1 MDRKI
6 SFDALTKSGFSFTS
20 PSLYA
25 SLFLYNAHL
34 FISLSLPFSFY
45 VYVYVSL
52 QTNSSFEWLYV
63 IGWLLKSRM
72 RKNLL
77 NPFNNSI
84 WDLRW
89 LSSYFGL
96 FVLSLNSCWTNK
108 CNMCQNIYFVC
119 QSFKIKGYLR
129 IEFFSFY

>member
-6 SFDALTKSGFSFTS
+6 SFDANKTKSGFSFTS

-25 SLFLYNAHL
+25 SLFLSNAHL

-52 QTNSSFEWLYV
+52 QTNSSFEWQYV

-84 WDLRW
+84 
-89 LSSYFGL
+89 
-96 FVLSLNSCWTNK
+96 
-108 CNMCQNIYFVC
+108 
-119 QSFKIKGYLR
+119 
-129 IEFFSFY
+129 